1 MLARREDARDTIN
14 AQRQREAKLHEQVRM
29 AEENEAAMA
38 DELKVTDYQPLAA
51 AFNASHDCRL
61 HRFTLPA
68 FVDLNVVVLIE
79 PRDVCISVANSSPW
93 QLGWKLRRCL
103 RRCCES
109 QAGREELRRKT
120 MEAEEIAKEADARA
134 ESEAE
139 MRKFSEWKMRAKMQ
153 ETKKRWNIERNS
165 RDGGT
170 IQVRIP
176 KTSGFWHFGRHECMA
191 HLAAVRLTFWGLWTV
206 PAG

>member
-1 MLARREDARDTIN
+1 
-14 AQRQREAKLHEQVRM
+14 
-29 AEENEAAMA
+29 
-38 DELKVTDYQPLAA
+38 
-51 AFNASHDCRL
+51 
-61 HRFTLPA
+61 
-68 FVDLNVVVLIE
+68 
-79 PRDVCISVANSSPW
+79 
-93 QLGWKLRRCL
+93 
-103 RRCCES
+103 
-109 QAGREELRRKT
+109 

-176 KTSGFWHFGRHECMA
+176 KTTGFCISRHECMA
-191 HLAAVRLTFWGLWTV
+191 HLAAVRLTFWGFV
-206 PAG
+206 DSSSRIR

>member
-1 MLARREDARDTIN
+1 MQT
-14 AQRQREAKLHEQVRM
+14 EA
-29 AEENEAAMA
+29 
-38 DELKVTDYQPLAA
+38 
-51 AFNASHDCRL
+51 
-61 HRFTLPA
+61 
-68 FVDLNVVVLIE
+68 VVVAF
-79 PRDVCISVANSSPW
+79 CA
-93 QLGWKLRRCL
+93 
-103 RRCCES
+103 S

-170 IQVRIP
+170 IQVRILNTP
-176 KTSGFWHFGRHECMA
+176 GFWHFP
-191 HLAAVRLTFWGLWTV
+191 T
-206 PAG
+206 

>member
-1 MLARREDARDTIN
+1 
-14 AQRQREAKLHEQVRM
+14 M
-29 AEENEAAMA
+29 AN
-38 DELKVTDYQPLAA
+38 
-51 AFNASHDCRL
+51 
-61 HRFTLPA
+61 LPA
-68 FVDLNVVVLIE
+68 FELT
-79 PRDVCISVANSSPW
+79 
-93 QLGWKLRRCL
+93 RRCAVP
-103 RRCCES
+103 

-176 KTSGFWHFGRHECMA
+176 KTTGSWHFP
-191 HLAAVRLTFWGLWTV
+191 T
-206 PAG
+206 